1 MMQTIRVEIS
11 DAIYEH
17 IIFFLKSLPKNLINI
32 SHEKETKTYKNNS
45 IKNQVEELFN
55 MNSNITAFQE
65 IKDPVAWQKSM
76 RDEWE

>member
-1 MMQTIRVEIS
+1 MRTLKVEVS
-11 DAIYEH
+11 DSIYEH

-32 SHEKETKTYKNNS
+32 SDERENQPYHEKS
-45 IKNQVEELFN
+45 VKNQMEKLF
-55 MNSNITAFQE
+55 STHNIKAFQE